1 MTLYLSS
8 DYTKFNS
15 LNYFQGQPDDPINAN
30 LVIEECRRLSVSDEI
45 SPTSSSDN
53 PKNEELSIEDKPIS
67 LQKSMRNDKILSE
80 ERTKVVESSDEL
92 TCGKLDES
100 EIPFEYEIEKPTENK
115 SVKST
120 EHENNTASV

>member
-1 MTLYLSS
+1 
-8 DYTKFNS
+8 
-15 LNYFQGQPDDPINAN
+15 
-30 LVIEECRRLSVSDEI
+30 
-45 SPTSSSDN
+45 
-53 PKNEELSIEDKPIS
+53 
-67 LQKSMRNDKILSE
+67 MRNDKILSE